1 LIKHFILN
9 ILIDIIMVR
18 FFIIIALCL
27 TISCSNNKAEHQISK
42 TLSSNSS
49 VVSGKPQATEAGISI
64 LEKGGNAVDAAVA
77 TAFVLSVVEPS
88 MSGIGGRMQ
97 AIIRLNDDQIIG
109 LDATTEVPLA
119 YDVNTVSKEIYGY
132 HVIGVPGVV
141 AGLCELQ
148 EKYGNLDL
156 ETVMSPAISL
166 AENGFPMGKVE
177 SQMHSAVFSRLQE
190 FEGTRMHFLKKDGSS
205 YKEGE
210 TFTQPELAKTLK
222 LIAKKGKDVFY
233 SGIIA
238 EKIVEDNQRNGGVLS
253 LEDLANYQVKY
264 SKVLQSSYRGYDIYG
279 LWLPSF
285 GAITI
290 EIMNILEV
298 LPMQKYS
305 DTEWIKSVYKA
316 MVMGY
321 ADRKNQ
327 FLSDT
332 SAMHLTSKNYAKK
345 LSERIL
351 KSGNNDNKRNQE
363 QSDLEST
370 GHTTNLVTSDRD
382 GMMVV
387 LTQSLGPIMGSKV
400 ATPGLGFMHAT
411 ASGKYLMAFE
421 PGMRTNSHISPMIIE
436 KDGKPYLGI
445 GAAGGSR
452 IVTAIVNVLSRIID
466 QEMSISEALL
476 APRVFPN
483 PDSIHLEVGNKRSW
497 DPEII
502 EKLKE
507 ESFPI
512 STKPDLT
519 HFGIVH
525 AILFDTI
532 SKEWI
537 PAAEPDWDGLGSTTL
552 NNDINK

>member
-1 LIKHFILN
+1 
-9 ILIDIIMVR
+9 MVR
-18 FFIIIALCL
+18 FLIIIAICL
-27 TISCSNNKAEHQISK
+27 TISCSNKK
-42 TLSSNSS
+42 TENQNLKTISSNSS
-49 VVSGKPQATEAGISI
+49 VVSGKPQATKAGISI

-97 AIIRLNDDQIIG
+97 AIVRLNDDEIIG

-119 YDVNTVSKEIYGY
+119 YNVNTVSKEIYGY

-148 EKYGNLDL
+148 KKYGKLDL
-156 ETVMSPAISL
+156 ETVMEPAIIL
-166 AENGFPMGKVE
+166 AENGFPMGKIE
-177 SQMHSAVFSRLQE
+177 SQMHNVVSTKLKE
-190 FEGTRMHFLKKDGSS
+190 FEGTKKHFLKNGSDTF
-205 YKEGE
+205 KEGE
-210 TFTQPELAKTLK
+210 IFKQPELAKTLK
-222 LIAKKGKDVFY
+222 LIAKNGKDVFY
-233 SGIIA
+233 KGIIA
-238 EKIVEDNQRNGGVLS
+238 EKIVEDNKRNGGVLS
-253 LEDLANYQVKY
+253 LQDLANYKVKY
-264 SKVLQSSYRGYDIYG
+264 SKVLHSNYKGYDIYG

-290 EIMNILEV
+290 EIMNILEP
-298 LPMQKYS
+298 LQMGEYS
-305 DTEWIKSVYKA
+305 DLDWIKTIYKA

-332 SAMHLTSKNYAKK
+332 SAAHLTSKRYAKK
-345 LSERIL
+345 LSARIL
-351 KSGNNDNKRNQE
+351 TKENAYDKTINDE
-363 QSDLEST
+363 QSANESN
-370 GHTTNLVTSDRD
+370 GHTTNLVSTDRD

-436 KDGKPYLGI
+436 KNGQPFLGI
-445 GAAGGSR
+445 GAAGGDR
-452 IVTAIVNVLSRIID
+452 IITAIVNVLSRIID
-466 QEMSISEALL
+466 QNMSISKALL

-483 PDSIHLEVGNKRSW
+483 PDSIHLEIGNKRSW
-497 DPEII
+497 DPMII
-502 EKLKE
+502 EKLKAE
-507 ESFPI
+507 AFPI
-512 STKPDLT
+512 STKPDQT

-525 AILFDTI
+525 GIMFDTI
-532 SKEWI
+532 YKKWI
-537 PAAEPDWDGLGSTTL
+537 PGAEPDWDGLGSTT
-552 NNDINK
+552 NNKGVKD

>member
-1 LIKHFILN
+1 
-9 ILIDIIMVR
+9 MVR
-18 FFIIIALCL
+18 FFIIIVLCL
-27 TISCSNNKAEHQISK
+27 TICCSNNKTEHQNSK

-119 YDVNTVSKEIYGY
+119 YDVKTVSKEIYGY

-156 ETVMSPAISL
+156 EMVMSPAISL

-177 SQMHSAVFSRLQE
+177 SQMHNAVFSRLQE

-233 SGIIA
+233 NGEIA
-238 EKIVEDNQRNGGVLS
+238 ESIVEDNQRNGGVLS

-298 LPMQKYS
+298 LPMHKYS

-332 SAMHLTSKNYAKK
+332 SATYLTSKNYAKK
-345 LSERIL
+345 LAARI
-351 KSGNNDNKRNQE
+351 SIAGNNYDNKKNQK
-363 QSDLEST
+363 QSDLESN
-370 GHTTNLVTSDRD
+370 GHTTNLVTSDKD

-452 IVTAIVNVLSRIID
+452 IVTAIVNVLSRVLD
-466 QEMSISEALL
+466 QEMSISDALL

-483 PDSIHLEVGNKRSW
+483 PDSIHLEVGNIRSW
-497 DPEII
+497 PIEII
-502 EKLKE
+502 EKLE
-507 ESFPI
+507 EQPFPVT
-512 STKPDLT
+512 TKPDPT

-525 AILFDTI
+525 AIVFDTI
-532 SKEWI
+532 SKKWI
-537 PAAEPDWDGLGSTTL
+537 PAAEPDWDGLGSTTK
-552 NNDINK
+552 NSGNIK